1 MATGNIIFS
10 TSSTTIV
17 TGDTIEASDFER
29 SVKLQ
34 VDDVSGN
41 INITGGIN
49 TGNVSNLGSNANVK
63 ISGGTSGQTIV
74 TDGSGNLS
82 WGSSY
87 AGPAGQAFASNDTFT
102 IPAGITRLKV
112 TVVGGGGGGNQGYG
126 GGCCAPGF
134 PGVGGGGGCTAVK
147 WLTGLTPGN
156 TLTITIGSG
165 GAGELAGSPFTAA
178 QNGGQSSVSSGT
190 QSITTISAGGGSGAT
205 QYAGVPGSGGS
216 TSSGADI
223 TFPGGNGGLGGG
235 SISLGGPGGNSL
247 FSTVAHYKSTAK
259 NGTNYGGGGAGFGG
273 NGAGGVVIFEW

>member
-10 TSSTTIV
+10 TSSTTIIA
-17 TGDTIEASDFER
+17 GDAIEASDFER

-87 AGPAGQAFASNDTFT
+87 AGPAGQAFTSNDIFT
-102 IPAGITRLKV
+102 IPTGITRLKV
-112 TVVGGGGGGNQGYG
+112 TVVGGGGGGGQGYG
-126 GGCCAPGF
+126 GGCCISL
-134 PGVGGGGGCTAVK
+134 PGVGGGGGGAAIK

-156 TLTITIGSG
+156 TLTVTVGGG
-165 GAGELAGSPFTAA
+165 GAGELSVPPYTIA
-178 QNGGQSSVSSGT
+178 QSGGTTSVSSGT
-190 QSITTISAGGGSGAT
+190 QSITTISASGGTRGYINS
-205 QYAGVPGSGGS
+205 PGPGGS
-216 TSSGADI
+216 TFAGADI
-223 TFPGGNGGLGGG
+223 TFPGANGGG
-235 SISLGGPGGNSL
+235 SGSISFGGAGGGSLLGTANNYTAS
-247 FSTVAHYKSTAK
+247 AK
-259 NGTNYGGGGAGFGG
+259 NGNNYGGGGAGYGG
-273 NGAGGVVIFEW
+273 NGAGGIVIFEW